1 MQTRSFTLFATLAT
15 ALVLVACTTAPL
27 SFLVGRPL
35 TKTDMTLYPVRVV
48 SVDGGHDFTLPAAV
62 GPGVREVVLEAAPGR
77 GALNGVQK
85 TFMMKIEPCTRY
97 FLAARRDS
105 PMSSDWA
112 LVVDSTET
120 VGGCTPEEEFRKAGY
135 TAAPA
140 ASAAR

>member
-1 MQTRSFTLFATLAT
+1 MRIRILLGGLVVALA
-15 ALVLVACTTAPL
+15 ACTTAPL

-35 TKTDMTLYPVRVV
+35 TKTDMTLYPVRIV
-48 SVDGGHDFTLPAAV
+48 SVDGAHDYNVPAAIA
-62 GPGVREVVLEAAPGR
+62 PGVHEVVLEAAPGR

-85 TFMMKIEPCTRY
+85 TFTLEIKPCTRY

-120 VGGCTPEEEFRKAGY
+120 VGGCSPEEEFRKAGY
-135 TAAPA
+135 TRAAPSPA
-140 ASAAR
+140 ASGPR